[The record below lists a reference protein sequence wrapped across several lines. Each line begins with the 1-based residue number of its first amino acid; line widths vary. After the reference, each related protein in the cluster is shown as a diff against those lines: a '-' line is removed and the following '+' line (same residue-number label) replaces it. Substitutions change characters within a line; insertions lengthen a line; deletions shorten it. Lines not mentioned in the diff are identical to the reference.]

1 MVVNPAWLEK
11 RPIVTSESDVTPPA
25 GATHSL
31 FVHKAVWFDTNGQ
44 AYLDRYEPPR
54 KVTYLANFFTL
65 PGELHRAENPRDSLT
80 AVQELRFLLVRL
92 AKLV

>member
-11 RPIVTSESDVTPPA
+11 RPIVTSADGAPPPA

-65 PGELHRAENPRDSLT
+65 PGEL
-80 AVQELRFLLVRL
+80 
-92 AKLV
+92 